1 MSRLTDI
8 EQATGQAFPPL
19 FQQLHDAGRL
29 SWGGSHPQWSET
41 VFPTLQD
48 DPPVLLYAQE
58 YEPLEYDELLE
69 AWQELTA
76 EDHYNP
82 LRADLQLLPFART
95 GAGDS
100 YCFWTN
106 APGFDEPPVVLV
118 WHDDDRADVLAANYQ
133 DFVFRKMVEA
143 VADYERPYSLLSHGE
158 LAVNLQR
165 WLQNHQPVLR
175 ADQYAAV
182 AALFAREGEIAE
194 GDITD
199 DDAQALVQQVI
210 GFPRLDESFAYV
222 REDA

>member
-1 MSRLTDI
+1 MVTLAAPAVLTPLLPLTGAVDRLHPVADL
-8 EQATGQAFPPL
+8 GQL
-19 FQQLHDAGRL
+19 GRL
-29 SWGGSHPQWSET
+29 
-41 VFPTLQD
+41 
-48 DPPVLLYAQE
+48 DP
-58 YEPLEYDELLE
+58 
-69 AWQELTA
+69 
-76 EDHYNP
+76 
-82 LRADLQLLPFART
+82 
-95 GAGDS
+95 
-100 YCFWTN
+100 
-106 APGFDEPPVVLV
+106 AP
-118 WHDDDRADVLAANYQ
+118 
-133 DFVFRKMVEA
+133 
-143 VADYERPYSLLSHGE
+143 E